1 MADVT
6 QISTEG
12 APQPAGHYAQATVAG
27 GMVYISGQLPI
38 QPDGTGIMREDFETQ
53 AEQAIANM
61 IAILE
66 AAGSDTANLARVTAY
81 IVGAENWGI
90 FNEIYGRMLPD
101 ARPARTIV
109 PVEELHYGYLVE
121 IDAIAVLPG

>member
-1 MADVT
+1 MADIR
-6 QISTEG
+6 QISTDK

-27 GMVYISGQLPI
+27 GMIFVSGQLPI

-66 AAGSDTANLARVTAY
+66 AAGGDTAHLARVTAY
-81 IVGAENWGI
+81 IVGAENWGL
-90 FNEIYGRMLPD
+90 FNEIYGRMLPH

-109 PVEELHYGYLVE
+109 PVKELHYGYLVE
-121 IDAIAVLPG
+121 IDAIGVLPG